1 MKKTQKKV
9 FGIFALA
16 FVVAMTIFAAFLPA
30 PRTQAVSVNDVI
42 TVRVIGAVPM
52 VETTGIESGSTI
64 TSPLH
69 TTTTTYEN
77 IDSLTAAIK
86 YTGTDGNEH
95 IISLIDTNV
104 NYAPGQL
111 IINTN
116 YETGTYDYSYVYYDD
131 NETPQTITGQGQ
143 LPYFGFGDYILM
155 VSGRGYDGAT
165 DNGDIS
171 FAYLPVSADVSSE
184 DNSGTVK
191 IDLDYDPDTEA
202 GGTGEVSELIVNIYD
217 KDGNLVA
224 GSPITVIAPEKN
236 IEIPFSDYGLSSG
249 DYTLEVFAYN
259 RNGEVLSDKPFV
271 THFTY
276 IYDDGRNKE
285 EEEGSPSIVVPNT
298 GGIIGGLN
306 ISRMDYLA
314 SGLLV
319 FFIAG
324 IGGVIFIIKRGKSS
338 KRK

>member
-9 FGIFALA
+9 FSIFALA

-30 PRTQAVSVNDVI
+30 PSTQAVSVNDVI

-64 TSPLH
+64 TSPSH

-116 YETGTYDYSYVYYDD
+116 YETGAYDYSYVYYDD

-155 VSGRGYDGAT
+155 VSGQGYDGAT

-171 FAYLPVSADVSSE
+171 FAYLPVSAEVSSE
-184 DNSGTVK
+184 NNSGVVN

-202 GGTGEVSELIVNIYD
+202 GGTGEVSELILNIYD

-224 GSPITVIAPEKN
+224 GSPITVVAPEKN

-319 FFIAG
+319 FFVAG
-324 IGGVIFIIKRGKSS
+324 IGGVTFIIKRGKSS